1 MYEAIFPG
9 IFTVYSYFIENLLSG
24 RICMVT
30 RRRDWCIIYDIYV
43 EVYRYGERG
52 RMETGFHHV
61 PIMVSEVLTLL
72 EPSRGGVFVDGTLG
86 GGGHAEA
93 VLSAMPETGRLFG
106 IDRDDDAL
114 KAAGE
119 RLSRFGDRFT
129 AIKGNFFDMKALLA
143 ARGVTAVDG
152 ILLDLGVSSHQ
163 LDARERGFS
172 YKAEA
177 PLDMRM
183 DQSAPLT
190 AKTVVN
196 EWPEDEL
203 RRIFFAYGEEKFS
216 AKIAQ
221 RIVRQRAVS
230 PIETTTELAELIK
243 SAIPAKFRNEPQH
256 PARRCFQAI
265 RIAVNGELDGLE
277 DAVRSAH
284 DLLKPGGRLAILTFH
299 SLEDR
304 IVKNAFRSFE
314 NPCICPKSA
323 PVCICG
329 RKPTAK
335 VLTRHP
341 LVASEAEQKANPRA
355 TSAKLRAIVRIDP
368 ETGSY

>member
-1 MYEAIFPG
+1 
-9 IFTVYSYFIENLLSG
+9 
-24 RICMVT
+24 
-30 RRRDWCIIYDIYV
+30 
-43 EVYRYGERG
+43 
-52 RMETGFHHV
+52 METGFHHV
-61 PIMVSEVLTLL
+61 PIMVSEVLALL
-72 EPSRGGVFVDGTLG
+72 EPARGGIFVDGTLG

-106 IDRDDDAL
+106 IDRDDEAL
-114 KAAGE
+114 KAAGA

-129 AIKGNFFDMKALLA
+129 AIKGNFFDMKSLLKD
-143 ARGVTAVDG
+143 RGVEKVDG

-163 LDARERGFS
+163 LDAAERGFS

-183 DQSAPLT
+183 DRSAPLT
-190 AKTVVN
+190 ARTVVN
-196 EWPEDEL
+196 TWSEAEL
-203 RRIFFAYGEEKFS
+203 KRIFYEYGEEKFS
-216 AKIAQ
+216 AKIAA
-221 RIVRQRAVS
+221 RIVERRREQ

-243 SAIPAKFRNEPQH
+243 GAIPAKFRNEPQH

-265 RIAVNGELDGLE
+265 RIAVNGELDGLH
-277 DAVRSAH
+277 DAIQAAH
-284 DLLKPGGRLAILTFH
+284 DLLNPGGRLAILTFH

-304 IVKNAFRSFE
+304 IVKNAFRTFE
-314 NPCICPKSA
+314 NPCTCPKSA

-329 RKPTAK
+329 KKPTAK

-341 LVASEAEQKANPRA
+341 LVASEQEQKENSRA
-355 TSAKLRAIVRIDP
+355 TSAKLRAIVRMDP

>member
-1 MYEAIFPG
+1 
-9 IFTVYSYFIENLLSG
+9 
-24 RICMVT
+24 
-30 RRRDWCIIYDIYV
+30 
-43 EVYRYGERG
+43 
-52 RMETGFHHV
+52 METGFHHV
-61 PIMVSEVLTLL
+61 PIMVSEVLALL
-72 EPSRGGVFVDGTLG
+72 EPARGGIFVDGTLG

-106 IDRDDDAL
+106 IDRDDEAL
-114 KAAGE
+114 KAAGA

-129 AIKGNFFDMKALLA
+129 AIKGNFFDMKSLLKDY
-143 ARGVTAVDG
+143 GVEKVDG

-163 LDARERGFS
+163 LDAAERGFS

-183 DQSAPLT
+183 DRSAPLT
-190 AKTVVN
+190 ARTVVN
-196 EWPEDEL
+196 TWSEAEL
-203 RRIFFAYGEEKFS
+203 KRIFYEYGEEKFS
-216 AKIAQ
+216 AKIAA
-221 RIVRQRAVS
+221 RIVERRREQ

-243 SAIPAKFRNEPQH
+243 GAIPAKFRNEPQH

-265 RIAVNGELDGLE
+265 RIAVNGELDGLH
-277 DAVRSAH
+277 DAIQAAH
-284 DLLKPGGRLAILTFH
+284 DLLNPGGRLAILTFH

-304 IVKNAFRSFE
+304 IVKNAFRTFE
-314 NPCICPKSA
+314 NPCTCPKSA

-329 RKPTAK
+329 KKPTAK

-341 LVASEAEQKANPRA
+341 LVASEQEQKENSRA
-355 TSAKLRAIVRIDP
+355 TSAKLRAIVRMDP

>member
-1 MYEAIFPG
+1 ME
-9 IFTVYSYFIENLLSG
+9 T
-24 RICMVT
+24 
-30 RRRDWCIIYDIYV
+30 
-43 EVYRYGERG
+43 EVY
-52 RMETGFHHV
+52 HV

-72 EPSRGGVFVDGTLG
+72 EPQRGGIFVDGTLG

-93 VLSAMPETGRLFG
+93 VLCALPESGRLYG

-114 KAAGE
+114 KAAGA
-119 RLSRFGDRFT
+119 RLKRFGDRFT
-129 AIKGNFFDMKALLA
+129 AIKGNFFDMKRLLSD
-143 ARGVTAVDG
+143 RGVLHVDG

-163 LDARERGFS
+163 LDDGARGFS
-172 YKAEA
+172 YKADA

-183 DQSAPLT
+183 DQSAPLS
-190 AKTVVN
+190 ARTVVN
-196 EWPEDEL
+196 EWPEAEL
-203 RRIFFAYGEEKFS
+203 KRIFFAYGEEKFS
-216 AKIAQ
+216 GLIARRIAERRAQ
-221 RIVRQRAVS
+221 R

-243 SAIPAKFRNEPQH
+243 GAIPAKYRNEPQH

-277 DAVRSAH
+277 DAIRAAH
-284 DLLKPGGRLAILTFH
+284 DLLNPGGRLAILTFH

-304 IVKNAFRSFE
+304 IVKNVFRTFE
-314 NPCICPKSA
+314 NPCVCPKSA

-341 LVASEAEQKANPRA
+341 LIASEQEQKENSRA
-355 TSAKLRAIVRIDP
+355 TSAKLRAIVRMDP
-368 ETGSY
+368 DSGSY

>member
-1 MYEAIFPG
+1 
-9 IFTVYSYFIENLLSG
+9 
-24 RICMVT
+24 
-30 RRRDWCIIYDIYV
+30 
-43 EVYRYGERG
+43 
-52 RMETGFHHV
+52 METGFHHV

-72 EPSRGGVFVDGTLG
+72 EPARGGIFVDGTLG

-93 VLSAMPETGRLFG
+93 VLSAMPESGRLFG
-106 IDRDDDAL
+106 IDRDDEAL
-114 KAAGE
+114 KAAGA
-119 RLSRFGDRFT
+119 RLARFGDRFT
-129 AIKGNFFDMKALLA
+129 AIKGNFFDMERLLA
-143 ARGVTAVDG
+143 DRGVRKVDG

-190 AKTVVN
+190 ARTVVN
-196 EWPEDEL
+196 EWSESEL
-203 RRIFFAYGEEKFS
+203 RRIFYEYGEEKFS
-216 AKIAQ
+216 AKIAA
-221 RIVRQRAVS
+221 RIVERRKEK

-243 SAIPAKFRNEPQH
+243 GAIPAKFRNEPQH

-265 RIAVNGELDGLE
+265 RIAVNGELDGLY
-277 DAVRSAH
+277 DAIVSAH
-284 DLLKPGGRLAILTFH
+284 DLLNPGGRLAILTFH

-304 IVKNAFRSFE
+304 IVKNAFRTFE
-314 NPCICPKSA
+314 NPCTCPKSA

-329 RKPTAK
+329 KKPTAK

-341 LVASEAEQKANPRA
+341 LVASEQEQKENSRA
-355 TSAKLRAIVRIDP
+355 TSAKLRAIVRMDP

>member
-1 MYEAIFPG
+1 
-9 IFTVYSYFIENLLSG
+9 
-24 RICMVT
+24 
-30 RRRDWCIIYDIYV
+30 
-43 EVYRYGERG
+43 
-52 RMETGFHHV
+52 METGFHHV

-72 EPSRGGVFVDGTLG
+72 EPARGGVFVDGTLG

-93 VLSAMPETGRLFG
+93 VLSAMPESGRLFD
-106 IDRDDDAL
+106 IDRDDEAL
-114 KAAGE
+114 RAASA

-129 AIKGNFFDMKALLA
+129 AIKGNFFDMKTLLSD
-143 ARGVTAVDG
+143 RGIDRVDG

-183 DQSAPLT
+183 DQSAPLS
-190 AKTVVN
+190 ARIVVN
-196 EWPEDEL
+196 EWSEEEL
-203 RRIFFAYGEEKFS
+203 RRIFYEYGEEKFS
-216 AKIAQ
+216 AKIAR
-221 RIVRQRAVS
+221 RIVERRTVS

-265 RIAVNGELDGLE
+265 RIAVNGELDGLN
-277 DAVRSAH
+277 DAIVSAH

-304 IVKNAFRSFE
+304 IVKNAFRTFE
-314 NPCICPKSA
+314 NPCVCPKSA

-341 LVASEAEQKANPRA
+341 LVASEEEQKENSRA
-355 TSAKLRAIVRIDP
+355 TSAKLRAIVRMDP

>member
-1 MYEAIFPG
+1 
-9 IFTVYSYFIENLLSG
+9 
-24 RICMVT
+24 
-30 RRRDWCIIYDIYV
+30 
-43 EVYRYGERG
+43 
-52 RMETGFHHV
+52 METGFHHV
-61 PIMVSEVLTLL
+61 PIMVSEVLALL
-72 EPSRGGVFVDGTLG
+72 EPSRGGIFVDGTLG

-93 VLSAMPETGRLFG
+93 VLSALPETGRLIG
-106 IDRDDDAL
+106 IDRDDEAL
-114 KAAGE
+114 RAAGA

-129 AIKGNFFDMKALLA
+129 AIKGNFFDMKELLA
-143 ARGVTAVDG
+143 ARGVDKVDG

-163 LDARERGFS
+163 LDVRERGFS

-183 DQSAPLT
+183 DQSASLT

-196 EWPEDEL
+196 EWSEAEL
-203 RRIFFAYGEEKFS
+203 RRIFWEYGEEKFS
-216 AKIAQ
+216 GKIAA
-221 RIVRQRAVS
+221 RIAERRKEH

-265 RIAVNGELDGLE
+265 RIAVNGELDGLY
-277 DAVRSAH
+277 DAIVSAH
-284 DLLKPGGRLAILTFH
+284 DLLNPGGRLAVLTFH

-304 IVKNAFRSFE
+304 IVKNAFRTFE
-314 NPCICPKSA
+314 NPCTCPKSA

-329 RKPTAK
+329 KKPTAK

-341 LVASEAEQKANPRA
+341 LVASEQEQTENSRA
-355 TSAKLRAIVRIDP
+355 TSAKLRAIVLM
-368 ETGSY
+368 

>member
-1 MYEAIFPG
+1 
-9 IFTVYSYFIENLLSG
+9 
-24 RICMVT
+24 
-30 RRRDWCIIYDIYV
+30 
-43 EVYRYGERG
+43 
-52 RMETGFHHV
+52 METGFHHV
-61 PIMVSEVLTLL
+61 PIMVSEVLSLL

-106 IDRDDDAL
+106 IDRDDEAL
-114 KAAGE
+114 RAAGA
-119 RLSRFGDRFT
+119 RLARFGDRFT
-129 AIKGNFFDMKALLA
+129 AIKGNFFDMRSLLA
-143 ARGVTAVDG
+143 DRGIAKVDG

-163 LDARERGFS
+163 LDAAERGFS

-183 DQSAPLT
+183 DRSAPLT
-190 AKTVVN
+190 ARIVVKTWS
-196 EWPEDEL
+196 EAEL
-203 RRIFFAYGEEKFS
+203 RRIFYEYGEEKFS
-216 AKIAQ
+216 AKIAN
-221 RIVRQRAVS
+221 RIVERRAEK

-243 SAIPAKFRNEPQH
+243 GAIPAKFRNEPQH

-277 DAVRSAH
+277 EAIRSAH
-284 DLLKPGGRLAILTFH
+284 DLLNPGGRLAILTFH

-304 IVKNAFRSFE
+304 IVKNAFRTFE
-314 NPCICPKSA
+314 NPCTCPKSA

-329 RKPTAK
+329 KKPTAK

-341 LVASEAEQKANPRA
+341 LVASDEEQKENSRA
-355 TSAKLRAIVRIDP
+355 TSAKLRAIVRMDP
-368 ETGSY
+368 DTGSY

>member
-1 MYEAIFPG
+1 
-9 IFTVYSYFIENLLSG
+9 
-24 RICMVT
+24 
-30 RRRDWCIIYDIYV
+30 
-43 EVYRYGERG
+43 
-52 RMETGFHHV
+52 METGFHHV
-61 PIMVSEVLTLL
+61 PIMVSEVLALL
-72 EPSRGGVFVDGTLG
+72 EPARGGIFVDGTLG

-106 IDRDDDAL
+106 IDRDDEAL
-114 KAAGE
+114 RAAGA

-129 AIKGNFFDMKALLA
+129 AIKGNFFDMKSLLKD
-143 ARGVTAVDG
+143 RGVEKVDG

-163 LDARERGFS
+163 LDAAERGFS

-183 DQSAPLT
+183 DRSAPLT
-190 AKTVVN
+190 ARTVVN
-196 EWPEDEL
+196 TWSEAEL
-203 RRIFFAYGEEKFS
+203 KRIFYEYGEEKFS
-216 AKIAQ
+216 AKIAA
-221 RIVRQRAVS
+221 RIVERRKEQ

-243 SAIPAKFRNEPQH
+243 GAIPAKFRNEPQH

-265 RIAVNGELDGLE
+265 RIAVNGELDGLH
-277 DAVRSAH
+277 DAIQAAH
-284 DLLKPGGRLAILTFH
+284 DLLNPGGRLAILTFH

-304 IVKNAFRSFE
+304 IVKNAFRTFE
-314 NPCICPKSA
+314 NPCTCPKSA

-329 RKPTAK
+329 KKPTAK

-341 LVASEAEQKANPRA
+341 LVASEQEQKENSRA
-355 TSAKLRAIVRIDP
+355 TSAKLRAIVRMDP

>member
-1 MYEAIFPG
+1 
-9 IFTVYSYFIENLLSG
+9 
-24 RICMVT
+24 
-30 RRRDWCIIYDIYV
+30 
-43 EVYRYGERG
+43 
-52 RMETGFHHV
+52 METGVYHV

-72 EPSRGGVFVDGTLG
+72 EPQRGGIFVDGTLG

-93 VLSAMPETGRLFG
+93 VLCALPESGRLYG

-114 KAAGE
+114 KAAGA
-119 RLSRFGDRFT
+119 RLKRFGDRFT
-129 AIKGNFFDMKALLA
+129 AIKGNFFDMKRLLSD
-143 ARGVTAVDG
+143 RGVLHVDG

-163 LDARERGFS
+163 LDDGARGFS
-172 YKAEA
+172 YKADA

-183 DQSAPLT
+183 DQNAPLS
-190 AKTVVN
+190 ARTVVN
-196 EWPEDEL
+196 EWPEAEL
-203 RRIFFAYGEEKFS
+203 KRIFFAYGEEKFS
-216 AKIAQ
+216 GLIARRIAERRAQ
-221 RIVRQRAVS
+221 R

-243 SAIPAKFRNEPQH
+243 GAIPAKYRNEPQH

-277 DAVRSAH
+277 DAIRAAH
-284 DLLKPGGRLAILTFH
+284 DLLNPGGRLAILTFH

-304 IVKNAFRSFE
+304 IVKNVFRTFE
-314 NPCICPKSA
+314 NPCVCPKSA

-341 LVASEAEQKANPRA
+341 LIASEQEQKENSRA
-355 TSAKLRAIVRIDP
+355 TSAKLRAIVRMDP
-368 ETGSY
+368 DSGSY